1 MLRCDFDV
9 SLDEQGNI
17 LDAFRIEKAVPTI
30 EYLIKNEAKIILI
43 GHLDRPGGQVVE
55 NLRLKPVQRKLSELL
70 GRPITMAPDCIGPET
85 EKMVGEMKIGDILL
99 LENLRF
105 HKEEEENDEGFAKEL
120 AKLGEMYVN
129 EAFANCHR
137 NHASMTGLPKL
148 LPSAAG
154 FLLEKEIKTL
164 ENLIENPEK
173 PLIVVIGGKK
183 IETKA
188 KFINKISEIADF
200 VLIGGIIKKEI
211 EEKGTIL
218 SHKEKVI
225 QPIDEAEDGKD
236 IGWRTTELFKE
247 KIKLARTVF
256 WNGPLGKT
264 EDDRFAKGTE
274 EIAKAIIESGAFS
287 VVGGGETVEFINRM
301 NLLSKFN
308 YVSTGGGAM
317 MTFLAGEEMP
327 GIEALKW
334 RPNTSKHQVFAE

>member
-1 MLRCDFDV
+1 LLRCDFDV